1 MKVIQVN
8 KEYSIKL
15 QSGEVPKR
23 GRGRPKGSGKSA
35 AGTSSSKPKT
45 RPVKNSDGH
54 YVSYKLLKV
63 IDIDLSYKLLKVID
77 I

>member
-54 YVSYKLLKV
+54 YVS
-63 IDIDLSYKLLKVID
+63 
-77 I
+77 